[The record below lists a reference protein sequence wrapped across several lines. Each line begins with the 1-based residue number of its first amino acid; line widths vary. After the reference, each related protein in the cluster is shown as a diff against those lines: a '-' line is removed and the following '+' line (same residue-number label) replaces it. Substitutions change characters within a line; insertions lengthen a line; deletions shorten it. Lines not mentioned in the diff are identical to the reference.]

1 MDEVKIRIP
10 KELYR
15 EIEELVRNTG
25 FSSAREFM
33 IYVLRDVVSSGKLKD
48 DPSLSH
54 EEIDEIKKRLEALGY
69 LK

>member
-1 MDEVKIRIP
+1 MDEVRIAIP

-15 EIEELVRNTG
+15 EIETLIRDTG
-25 FSSAREFM
+25 FSSAKEFM
-33 IYVLRDVVSSGKLKD
+33 IYVLRDIVSSGKLKE
-48 DPSLSH
+48 DPSLSR